1 MGPHPDVAA
10 IRSCVRAALDR
21 FSPGDLVLAACSGGA
36 DSLALA
42 SAVAFEAPRLG
53 LLAGGVT
60 VDHDLQHGSA
70 AQAATAAAQ
79 LAGLGLEPVLVRR
92 AEVAGRAA
100 EPGGP
105 EYPGP
110 EAAARAARYAELGRA
125 ADGSGATAVLL
136 GHTLDDQAETVL
148 LALARGSGARS
159 LAGMPAAS
167 GRYLRPLLGITRA
180 QTRQACAA
188 EGLQPWQD
196 PQNSDPAFSRVR
208 VRHDLLPA
216 LAAALGPGVPA
227 ALARTARLLRADAD
241 LLDELAAEAAGRLAD
256 GEPGLPADAVAAL
269 PDALRGRVLR
279 WAAIEAGC
287 QPGSLTE
294 RHVTELDAL
303 VTNWHGQRWADLPGG
318 LRGMRRYGRLLF
330 IAVLPGHGG
339 RPRYPPRSGSEDQGG
354 PA

>member
-10 IRSCVRAALDR
+10 VRSCVRAAADR
-21 FSPGDLVLAACSGGA
+21 FSPGDLLLVACSGGA

-42 SAVAFEAPRLG
+42 AAVAFEAPRLG

-60 VDHDLQHGSA
+60 VDHGLQDGSA
-70 AQAATAAAQ
+70 GQAATVQVQ
-79 LAGLGLEPVLVRR
+79 LAGLGLEPVLRCQASVPGRP
-92 AEVAGRAA
+92 AEAG
-100 EPGGP
+100 GH
-105 EYPGP
+105 EYQGP

-125 ADGSGATAVLL
+125 AERTGAAAVLL

-159 LAGMPAAS
+159 LAGMPAVS
-167 GRYLRPLLGITRA
+167 GLYLRPLLGITRA

-188 EGLQPWQD
+188 QGLQPWQD
-196 PQNSDPAFSRVR
+196 PQNSDPAFSRAR

-241 LLDELAAEAAGRLAD
+241 LLDELAAGAAAGLAD
-256 GEPGLPADAVAAL
+256 GAPGLPAEALAAL

-279 WAAIEAGC
+279 AAAIEAGC

-318 LRGMRRYGRLLF
+318 LRGLRRYGRLLF
-330 IAVLPGHGG
+330 TEQLGQGRRPPSPPGA
-339 RPRYPPRSGSEDQGG
+339 RSEDQGG